1 MARRNIEDLER
12 LERLLVEAHRARPTP
27 VLGEE
32 WARNV
37 MRDIRREAA
46 ASAGKRNAWVQLHV
60 WRTAALAAAFALV
73 FAGSLFLY
81 RGAERGE
88 LTASLSE
95 ELESAPGLL
104 E

>member
-81 RGAERGE
+81 SGAERGE
-88 LTASLSE
+88 LTALLSE

>member
-1 MARRNIEDLER
+1 MARRNIEDLEL

-81 RGAERGE
+81 SGAERGE

>member
-46 ASAGKRNAWVQLHV
+46 ASAEKRNAWVQLHV

-81 RGAERGE
+81 SGAERGE

>member
-73 FAGSLFLY
+73 FAGSQFLY
-81 RGAERGE
+81 SGAERGE

>member
-1 MARRNIEDLER
+1 MARHSKQDLGR

-27 VLGEE
+27 LLGEE
-32 WARNV
+32 WAQNV

-46 ASAGKRNAWVQLHV
+46 AHAGKRNGWVELHV
-60 WRTAALAAAFALV
+60 WRTAALATAFALV

-81 RGAERGE
+81 GGVEKGE
-88 LTASLSE
+88 LTVLLSE
-95 ELESAPGLL
+95 ELESAPALL

>member
-81 RGAERGE
+81 SGAEKGE